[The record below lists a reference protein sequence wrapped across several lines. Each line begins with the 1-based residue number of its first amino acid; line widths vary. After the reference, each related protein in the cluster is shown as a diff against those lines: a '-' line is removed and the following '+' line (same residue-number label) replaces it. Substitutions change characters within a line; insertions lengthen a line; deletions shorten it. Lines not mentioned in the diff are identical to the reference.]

1 MSILNSISNASL
13 LPQVASKSIPAS
25 QLGSFEINSREF
37 GPVAAGAI
45 GAAQTVRDAGQT
57 LYSFSAAGL
66 DKLSQAA
73 SEAGAA
79 VGEGLGDAVELASD
93 GVAAITGGLTQ
104 LAEVVEQTAS
114 EVAGTVSRT
123 SSEVVDSVESAASQ
137 TLDTLAE
144 ASSTVAGYAALGI
157 AAGEQLVN
165 ELV

>member
-73 SEAGAA
+73 SEASTA
-79 VGEGLGDAVELASD
+79 VSEGLGDAVELAGD

-123 SSEVVDSVESAASQ
+123 SSEVVDSVKSAASQ

-144 ASSTVAGYAALGI
+144 AGSTVAGYAALGI